1 MILAMN
7 PNLPETA
14 LPARIQE
21 LEQQLRLAE
30 EGASRLAQ
38 RCLEQEQELE
48 AMSALSPQMEL
59 HENSPLLLPK
69 LFYDA
74 GFGLSEQDSL
84 SAPMGVYDERTA
96 QVTVAFELP
105 AEARLL
111 RLDPGELP
119 CCVAGLTISDERLR
133 PRAANGIP
141 LGEDKALFLRNDPN
155 LYLEGL
161 SRFPAGMQLVI
172 SYQYYPLETL
182 AHEPLFCAVL
192 DGMEQMQRHKL
203 AEQQQQAESAQQLAQ
218 LRLELTQ
225 LRRELTEQEAEC
237 RACQQTLEQ
246 MRSSS
251 SWRLTAPLRRLG
263 GMLRR

>member
-1 MILAMN
+1 MN
-7 PNLPETA
+7 QTLPENA
-14 LPARIQE
+14 LHTRIQE
-21 LEQQLRLAE
+21 LEQQLRLAD
-30 EGASRLAQ
+30 EGAARLAQ
-38 RCLEQEQELE
+38 RCLALEQELE

-84 SAPMGVYDERTA
+84 AAPMGVYDERTA

-105 AEARLL
+105 AEAKLL

-119 CCVAGLTISDERLR
+119 CCVAELTISDERLR
-133 PRAANGIP
+133 PRAANGID
-141 LGEDKALFLRNDPN
+141 LGEGKALFLRNDPN
-155 LYLEGL
+155 FYLEGL
-161 SRFPAGMQLVI
+161 TRFPAGMQLVI
-172 SYQYYPLETL
+172 SYKYYPLEAL

-192 DGMEQMQRHKL
+192 EGVEQMQRHKL
-203 AEQQQQAESAQQLAQ
+203 AEQQQRAETDQQLA
-218 LRLELTQ
+218 E
-225 LRRELTEQEAEC
+225 LRRELTELEAEC
-237 RACQQTLEQ
+237 RAGQEALEQ

-263 GMLRR
+263 GLLHR